1 MCVSESRN
9 KWLFGTKML
18 IAALKP
24 TICQNSKKKETC
36 WKRFD
41 FSPRKELYKPPHQT
55 HRIDR
60 NQCRDIALGRFHIA
74 RKHPTKV
81 ERIYEQRQ
89 NGAEQRN
96 RQHNLMLI
104 FECQKE
110 LSSGRKGFEALFV
123 GGWVVRFHGS
133 VARATERKVHE
144 KLFPLYSFFARY
156 SFTLRYHGDFGQR
169 FKLQLDWM
177 SMNGTFMIFSL
188 LEWLFLSLSF
198 RKFYRHIVPLGWQPA
213 VNNVAKCCLLS
224 NDALSI
230 SD

>member
-144 KLFPLYSFFARY
+144 KLFPLYSFSARY
-156 SFTLRYHGDFGQR
+156 SFTLRYCVWFRSKVQTPTGLNEYEWDFY
-169 FKLQLDWM
+169 D
-177 SMNGTFMIFSL
+177 IFTVGMVIFIVQFS
-188 LEWLFLSLSF
+188 EVLSA
-198 RKFYRHIVPLGWQPA
+198 YRSARVTTGSQ
-213 VNNVAKCCLLS
+213 
-224 NDALSI
+224 
-230 SD
+230 